1 MLHLKNH
8 QCINLP
14 FFLLKSLSKMTTIA
28 QRKLESNSS
37 LYHHELVKILIMNE
51 LGKKGWDWN
60 TFLVGRVMSWKP
72 RARVLSPLVHHSLRR
87 QVRGE
92 ASTLVDAATGS
103 ESDQNETLLQKTRSI
118 SCSATEPESAQRK
131 GSKTLPRK
139 DKGIMQDTSES
150 GLGQLRRVE
159 ITSRD
164 SDEEMAIEDASTDDR

>member
-1 MLHLKNH
+1 M
-8 QCINLP
+8 
-14 FFLLKSLSKMTTIA
+14 
-28 QRKLESNSS
+28 
-37 LYHHELVKILIMNE
+37 
-51 LGKKGWDWN
+51 
-60 TFLVGRVMSWKP
+60 
-72 RARVLSPLVHHSLRR
+72 SPLVHHSLRR